1 MLDKSLN
8 YLIPNKVHDL
18 KRIGN
23 NRDAGYVVSNLAL
36 NNCNFLISFGM
47 AENFSL
53 EEDFIKLNASNKIHI
68 YDHTVNLFYFIKR
81 IYKSI
86 KRLFYFKSSVSNIF
100 SKIKDLRNYNKIL
113 KNNQIKHFKEK
124 IGFSGDVEVTSL
136 SEIIERTSKEDKIFL
151 KSDIEGDEFQFLKDI
166 DKQVLKIHLMVIEF
180 HFLDKNRSQFRDIIK
195 QLKKDFYLIHLHGNN
210 YSNYC
215 EDGLPKVLEIS
226 FLNKKYYDV
235 KDDEYNLSFPID
247 NLDFPNIENEKD
259 LNFSFQI

>member
-8 YLIPNKVHDL
+8 YLIPNKVNDL

-23 NRDAGYVVSNLAL
+23 NKDAGYVVSNLAL

-53 EEDFIKLNASNKIHI
+53 EEDFIKLNVSNKIHI
-68 YDHTVNLFYFIKR
+68 YDHTVNFFYFIKR

-86 KRLFYFKSSVSNIF
+86 KRLFYFKSSLSNIF
-100 SKIKDLRNYNKIL
+100 SKIKDLRNYNKI
-113 KNNQIKHFKEK
+113 KNNNQIKHFKEK
-124 IGFSGDVEVTSL
+124 IGFSEDIKVTNL
-136 SEIIERTSKEDKIFL
+136 SQIIQRTSKEDKIFL

-166 DKQVLKIHLMVIEF
+166 DKQVNKIHLMVIEF
-180 HFLDKNRSQFRDIIK
+180 HFLDKNRKQFKDIIN
-195 QLKKDFYLIHLHGNN
+195 QLKKEFYLIHLHGNN

-215 EDGLPKVLEIS
+215 EDGLPKVLEIT
-226 FLNKKYYDV
+226 FLNKKYYNV
-235 KDDEYNLSFPID
+235 ENDEYNLSFPID

-259 LNFSFQI
+259 LKFSFQI